1 MKGSLFLLSY
11 ILQVYQD
18 GSISPET
25 FDLLKQLNK
34 AVHK

>member
-1 MKGSLFLLSY
+1 V
-11 ILQVYQD
+11 QVYQD
-18 GSISPET
+18 ASISPET